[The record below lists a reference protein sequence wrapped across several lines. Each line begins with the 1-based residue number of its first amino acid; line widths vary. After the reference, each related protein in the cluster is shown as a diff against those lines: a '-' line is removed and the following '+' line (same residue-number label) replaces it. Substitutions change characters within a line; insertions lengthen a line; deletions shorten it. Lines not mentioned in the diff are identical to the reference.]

1 MASFNVSG
9 LVPISAAIAGSEVA
23 ITGRIHVLH
32 EQGGGPSGIRRSFDS
47 GKRERGPEP
56 GLYRPLAAQA
66 IAELGKPPKSSVTI
80 ILYGY

>member
-9 LVPISAAIAGSEVA
+9 LVPISTAIAGSEVA

-56 GLYRPLAAQA
+56 GLYRPLPHRLLQNWGNHLNPA
-66 IAELGKPPKSSVTI
+66 
-80 ILYGY
+80 